1 MYIVGKWVYLQNN
14 ELYSQRLTVQEW
26 SVFGPGMEWHV
37 NKLTSAVKVIVV
49 DDQPLIVEELCEFL
63 ESSGYRCVPCESSKE
78 AIERFTG
85 DTAIGLVLCDLH
97 MPDMDGI
104 QLVQELQR
112 LAGKHR
118 AFEAIMLTG
127 RADKQ
132 DVIKAL
138 RAGIADYYQKPVN
151 LDELLEGLQ
160 RQEAVLQERQKTLQL
175 GHLNQKLQ
183 DLSSSIDDLYQDLDK
198 VRRAPAPV
206 SDEAHRE
213 AGELEIPSIF
223 NQLSPRQLDVARLV
237 GKGQT
242 NYQIACELGITENTV
257 KLYVSQVLRL
267 THMHNRT
274 QLALALSPSS
284 AALRQR
290 VTAH

>member
-1 MYIVGKWVYLQNN
+1 M
-14 ELYSQRLTVQEW
+14 
-26 SVFGPGMEWHV
+26 
-37 NKLTSAVKVIVV
+37 NKFTSAVKVLVV

-63 ESSGYRCVPCESSKE
+63 EASGYRCVPCESSQQ
-78 AIERFTG
+78 AIARYSE
-85 DTAIGLVLCDLH
+85 DLQIGLVLCDLL

-104 QLVQELQR
+104 ELVQALQR
-112 LAGKHR
+112 LSGKHR

-138 RAGIADYYQKPVN
+138 RAGIADYYQKPID
-151 LDELLEGLQ
+151 LDELLEGVQ
-160 RQEAVLQERQKTLQL
+160 RQELALQERQKSVQL

-183 DLSSSIDDLYQDLDK
+183 YLSESIDDLYQDLDK
-198 VRRAPAPV
+198 VRRSPQASDDSEVDV
-206 SDEAHRE
+206 S
-213 AGELEIPSIF
+213 ELDRVEIPAIF

-284 AALRQR
+284 SGMRQR

>member
-1 MYIVGKWVYLQNN
+1 
-14 ELYSQRLTVQEW
+14 
-26 SVFGPGMEWHV
+26 V
-37 NKLTSAVKVIVV
+37 NKLTSAVKVLVV

-63 ESSGYRCVPCESSKE
+63 ESSGYRCVPCESSQQ
-78 AIERFTG
+78 AIERFSE
-85 DTAIGLVLCDLH
+85 DAEIGLVLSDLH

-104 QLVQELQR
+104 QLIQALQR

-138 RAGIADYYQKPVN
+138 RAGIADYYQKPID
-151 LDELLEGLQ
+151 LDELLEGVR
-160 RQEAVLQERQKTLQL
+160 RQEVALQERQKNLQL

-183 DLSSSIDDLYQDLDK
+183 FLSESIDDLYQDLDK
-198 VRRAPAPV
+198 VRRSPSAVARDGLVGEPV
-206 SDEAHRE
+206 EVEAQE
-213 AGELEIPSIF
+213 MPEIF

-274 QLALALSPSS
+274 QLALALSPSAS
-284 AALRQR
+284 AARQR

>member
-1 MYIVGKWVYLQNN
+1 M
-14 ELYSQRLTVQEW
+14 
-26 SVFGPGMEWHV
+26 
-37 NKLTSAVKVIVV
+37 NKLTSRIKVLVV

-63 ESSGYRCVPCESSKE
+63 ESNGYRCVPSKSSKQ
-78 AIERFTG
+78 AIERFSE
-85 DTAIGLVLCDLH
+85 DAEIGLVLCDLY
-97 MPDMDGI
+97 MPELDGI
-104 QLVQELQR
+104 QMVQELQR
-112 LAGKHR
+112 IAGKQR

-138 RAGIADYYQKPVN
+138 RVGFADYYQKPID

-160 RQEAVLQERQKTLQL
+160 RQEVVVQDRHKTLQL
-175 GHLNQKLQ
+175 SHLNEKLQ
-183 DLSSSIDDLYQDLDK
+183 HLSESINDLYQDLDK
-198 VRRAPAPV
+198 VQRKPRTHSADSTGEEISEGQMPA
-206 SDEAHRE
+206 
-213 AGELEIPSIF
+213 IF

-274 QLALALSPSS
+274 QLALALSPNNPGS
-284 AALRQR
+284 RHG

>member
-1 MYIVGKWVYLQNN
+1 M
-14 ELYSQRLTVQEW
+14 
-26 SVFGPGMEWHV
+26 
-37 NKLTSAVKVIVV
+37 NKLTSAVKVLVV

-63 ESSGYRCVPCESSKE
+63 ESSGYRCVPCESSQQ
-78 AIERFTG
+78 AIERFSE
-85 DTAIGLVLCDLH
+85 DAEIGLVLSDLH

-104 QLVQELQR
+104 QLIQELQR
-112 LAGKHR
+112 LAGKRR

-138 RAGIADYYQKPVN
+138 RAGIADYYQKPID
-151 LDELLEGLQ
+151 LDELLEGVR
-160 RQEAVLQERQKTLQL
+160 RQEVALQERQKNLHL

-183 DLSSSIDDLYQDLDK
+183 FLSESIDDLYQDLDK
-198 VRRAPAPV
+198 VRRSPSTVVRDGLGGEPV
-206 SDEAHRE
+206 EAE
-213 AGELEIPSIF
+213 AQEMPEIF

-274 QLALALSPSS
+274 QLALALSPSAS
-284 AALRQR
+284 ASRQR

>member
-1 MYIVGKWVYLQNN
+1 M
-14 ELYSQRLTVQEW
+14 
-26 SVFGPGMEWHV
+26 
-37 NKLTSAVKVIVV
+37 NKPNPVKILVV

-63 ESSGYRCVPCESSKE
+63 ESSGYRCVPCDSSLE
-78 AIERFTG
+78 AIELFRADPG
-85 DTAIGLVLCDLH
+85 IGLVLSDLH

-104 QLVQELQR
+104 ELIQALQR
-112 LAGKHR
+112 LAGKQR
-118 AFEAIMLTG
+118 VFEAIMLTG

-138 RAGIADYYQKPVN
+138 RAGIADYYQKPID
-151 LDELLEGLQ
+151 LAELLEGVQ
-160 RQEAVLQERQKTLQL
+160 RQELALQERQKNLHL

-183 DLSSSIDDLYQDLDK
+183 FLSESIDDLYQDLDK
-198 VRRAPAPV
+198 VRRSPVPVLADGEPESVEMPAV
-206 SDEAHRE
+206 FS
-213 AGELEIPSIF
+213 
-223 NQLSPRQLDVARLV
+223 QLSPRQLDVARLV

-274 QLALALSPSS
+274 QLALALSPSGS
-284 AALRQR
+284 AGRQR

>member
-1 MYIVGKWVYLQNN
+1 
-14 ELYSQRLTVQEW
+14 
-26 SVFGPGMEWHV
+26 V
-37 NKLTSAVKVIVV
+37 NKLTSAVKVLVV

-63 ESSGYRCVPCESSKE
+63 ESNGYRCVPCESSLQ
-78 AIERFTG
+78 AIERFSE
-85 DTAIGLVLCDLH
+85 DAEIGLVLSDLH

-104 QLVQELQR
+104 QLIQELQR

-138 RAGIADYYQKPVN
+138 RAGIADYYQKPID
-151 LDELLEGLQ
+151 LDELLEGVR
-160 RQEAVLQERQKTLQL
+160 RQEVALQDRQKNLHL

-183 DLSSSIDDLYQDLDK
+183 YLSESIDDLYQDLDK
-198 VRRAPAPV
+198 VRRSPASARDV
-206 SDEAHRE
+206 AQVGEAE
-213 AGELEIPSIF
+213 ALEMPAIF

-274 QLALALSPSS
+274 QLALALSPSAS
-284 AALRQR
+284 ALRQR

>member
-1 MYIVGKWVYLQNN
+1 MSK
-14 ELYSQRLTVQEW
+14 
-26 SVFGPGMEWHV
+26 F
-37 NKLTSAVKVIVV
+37 TSAVKVLVV
-49 DDQPLIVEELCEFL
+49 DDAPLIVEELCEFL
-63 ESSGYRCVPCESSKE
+63 EGKGYRCVPCESGYQ
-78 AIERFTG
+78 AIERFNE
-85 DTAIGLVLCDLH
+85 DLDIGLVLLDLH
-97 MPDMDGI
+97 MPGMDGI
-104 QLVQELQR
+104 ELMQELQR
-112 LAGKHR
+112 LSGKHR

-127 RADKQ
+127 CADKQ

-138 RAGIADYYQKPVN
+138 RAGVADYYQKPID
-151 LDELLEGLQ
+151 LDELFEGLQ
-160 RQEAVLQERQKTLQL
+160 RQEVALQERHKNLQL

-183 DLSSSIDDLYQDLDK
+183 YLSESIDDLYQDLDK
-198 VRRAPAPV
+198 VRRGPHAADAGVADGDAVEVPAM
-206 SDEAHRE
+206 
-213 AGELEIPSIF
+213 F

-274 QLALALSPSS
+274 QLALALSPSGS
-284 AALRQR
+284 LGWRR

>member
-1 MYIVGKWVYLQNN
+1 M
-14 ELYSQRLTVQEW
+14 
-26 SVFGPGMEWHV
+26 
-37 NKLTSAVKVIVV
+37 NKLTSQMKVLVV

-63 ESSGYRCVPCESSKE
+63 ESSGYRCVPCESSLQAMECFNKDPE
-78 AIERFTG
+78 IS
-85 DTAIGLVLCDLH
+85 LVLCDLH

-118 AFEAIMLTG
+118 VFEAIMLTG
-127 RADKQ
+127 QADKQ

-138 RAGIADYYQKPVN
+138 RAGIADYYQKPID

-160 RQEAVLQERQKTLQL
+160 RQEVALQERQKNLHL

-183 DLSSSIDDLYQDLDK
+183 FLSESIDDLYQDLDK
-198 VRRAPAPV
+198 VRRTPAA
-206 SDEAHRE
+206 SRSEESQGDSA
-213 AGELEIPSIF
+213 AGDAIEIPAIF

-274 QLALALSPSS
+274 QLALALSPSNS
-284 AALRQR
+284 GLRQR

>member
-1 MYIVGKWVYLQNN
+1 M
-14 ELYSQRLTVQEW
+14 
-26 SVFGPGMEWHV
+26 
-37 NKLTSAVKVIVV
+37 NKLTSEVKVLVV

-63 ESSGYRCVPCESSKE
+63 ESNGYRCVPCNSSQQ
-78 AIERFTG
+78 AIERFRD
-85 DTAIGLVLCDLH
+85 DTEIGLVLCDLH
-97 MPDMDGI
+97 MPEMDGI
-104 QLVQELQR
+104 ELVQALQR
-112 LAGKHR
+112 LAGKQR
-118 AFEAIMLTG
+118 VFEAIMLTG

-138 RAGIADYYQKPVN
+138 RAGIADYYQKPIN
-151 LDELLEGLQ
+151 LGELLEGLQ
-160 RQEAVLQERQKTLQL
+160 RQVVALQDRQKNLDL

-183 DLSSSIDDLYQDLDK
+183 FLSASIDDLYHDLDK
-198 VRRAPAPV
+198 VRSSPQSPLSNDAEGEV
-206 SDEAHRE
+206 SETDRV
-213 AGELEIPSIF
+213 EIPAIF

-274 QLALALSPSS
+274 QLALALSPNNSP
-284 AALRQR
+284 ARQR

>member
-1 MYIVGKWVYLQNN
+1 M
-14 ELYSQRLTVQEW
+14 
-26 SVFGPGMEWHV
+26 
-37 NKLTSAVKVIVV
+37 NKLTSAVKILVV
-49 DDQPLIVEELCEFL
+49 DDQPLVVEELCEFL
-63 ESSGYRCVPCESSKE
+63 ESSGYRCVPCQSSLQ
-78 AIERFTG
+78 AIERFS
-85 DTAIGLVLCDLH
+85 DDAEIGLVLSDLH

-104 QLVQELQR
+104 QLIQELQR

-118 AFEAIMLTG
+118 VFEAIMLTG

-138 RAGIADYYQKPVN
+138 RAGIADYYQKPIN
-151 LDELLEGLQ
+151 LDELLEGVQ
-160 RQEAVLQERQKTLQL
+160 RQETALQERQKNLHL

-183 DLSSSIDDLYQDLDK
+183 FLSESIDDLYQDLDK
-198 VRRAPAPV
+198 VRRSPAAVRDVLGGEP
-206 SDEAHRE
+206 DAAEAQE
-213 AGELEIPSIF
+213 TPELFS
-223 NQLSPRQLDVARLV
+223 QLSPRQLDVARLV

-274 QLALALSPSS
+274 QLALALAPSGS
-284 AALRQR
+284 ALRQR

>member
-1 MYIVGKWVYLQNN
+1 
-14 ELYSQRLTVQEW
+14 
-26 SVFGPGMEWHV
+26 V
-37 NKLTSAVKVIVV
+37 NKLTSAVKVLVV

-63 ESSGYRCVPCESSKE
+63 ESSGYRCVPCESSQQ
-78 AIERFTG
+78 AIERFSE
-85 DTAIGLVLCDLH
+85 DAEIGLVLSDLH

-104 QLVQELQR
+104 QLIQELQR
-112 LAGKHR
+112 LAGKRR

-138 RAGIADYYQKPVN
+138 RAGIADYYQKPID
-151 LDELLEGLQ
+151 LDELLEGVR
-160 RQEAVLQERQKTLQL
+160 RQEVALQERQKNLHL

-183 DLSSSIDDLYQDLDK
+183 FLSESIDDLYQDLDK
-198 VRRAPAPV
+198 VRRSPSSV
-206 SDEAHRE
+206 VRDGLGGESVEAE
-213 AGELEIPSIF
+213 AQEMPEIF

-274 QLALALSPSS
+274 QLALALSPSAS
-284 AALRQR
+284 ASRQR

>member
-1 MYIVGKWVYLQNN
+1 M
-14 ELYSQRLTVQEW
+14 
-26 SVFGPGMEWHV
+26 
-37 NKLTSAVKVIVV
+37 NKRTSAVKVLVV
-49 DDQPLIVEELCEFL
+49 DDQPLIVEEVCEFL
-63 ESSGYRCVPCESSKE
+63 ERNGYLCVPCVSSHE
-78 AIERFTG
+78 AIERFND
-85 DTAIGLVLCDLH
+85 DTDIGLVLCDLQ
-97 MPDMDGI
+97 MPGLDGI

-112 LAGKHR
+112 LSGKHR

-138 RAGIADYYQKPVN
+138 RAGIADYYQKPID
-151 LDELLEGLQ
+151 LDELLAGLQ
-160 RQEAVLQERQKTLQL
+160 RQEAAVHERHKTLQL

-183 DLSSSIDDLYQDLDK
+183 YLSESIDDLYQDLDK
-198 VRRAPAPV
+198 VRRAPYAPASTETAEGDV
-206 SDEAHRE
+206 DRE
-213 AGELEIPSIF
+213 EIPAIF
-223 NQLSPRQLDVARLV
+223 HQLSPRQLEVARLV

-274 QLALALSPSS
+274 QLALALSPNNSG
-284 AALRQR
+284 LRQR

>member
-1 MYIVGKWVYLQNN
+1 M
-14 ELYSQRLTVQEW
+14 
-26 SVFGPGMEWHV
+26 
-37 NKLTSAVKVIVV
+37 NKLTSEVKVLVV

-63 ESSGYRCVPCESSKE
+63 ESNGYRCVPCNSSQQ
-78 AIERFTG
+78 AIERFRD
-85 DTAIGLVLCDLH
+85 DTEIGLVLCDLH
-97 MPDMDGI
+97 MPEMDGI
-104 QLVQELQR
+104 ELVQALQR
-112 LAGKHR
+112 LAGKQR
-118 AFEAIMLTG
+118 VFEAIMLTG

-138 RAGIADYYQKPVN
+138 RAGIADYYQKPIN
-151 LDELLEGLQ
+151 LGELLEGLQ
-160 RQEAVLQERQKTLQL
+160 RQVVALQDRQKNLDL

-183 DLSSSIDDLYQDLDK
+183 FLSASIDDLYHDLDK
-198 VRRAPAPV
+198 VRSSPQSPLSNDAEGEV
-206 SDEAHRE
+206 SETDRV
-213 AGELEIPSIF
+213 EIPAIF

-242 NYQIACELGITENTV
+242 NYQIACKLGITENTV

-274 QLALALSPSS
+274 QLALALSPNNSP
-284 AALRQR
+284 ARQR

>member
-1 MYIVGKWVYLQNN
+1 M
-14 ELYSQRLTVQEW
+14 
-26 SVFGPGMEWHV
+26 
-37 NKLTSAVKVIVV
+37 KVLVV

-63 ESSGYRCVPCESSKE
+63 ESSGYRCVPCESSLQAMECFNKDPE
-78 AIERFTG
+78 IS
-85 DTAIGLVLCDLH
+85 LVLCDLH

-118 AFEAIMLTG
+118 VFEAIMLTG
-127 RADKQ
+127 QADKQ

-138 RAGIADYYQKPVN
+138 RAGIADYYQKPID

-160 RQEAVLQERQKTLQL
+160 RQEVALQERQKNLHL

-183 DLSSSIDDLYQDLDK
+183 FLSESIDDLYQDLDK
-198 VRRAPAPV
+198 VRRTPAA
-206 SDEAHRE
+206 SRSEESQGDSAD
-213 AGELEIPSIF
+213 ADAIEIPAIF

-274 QLALALSPSS
+274 QLALALSPSNS
-284 AALRQR
+284 GLRQR

>member
-1 MYIVGKWVYLQNN
+1 M
-14 ELYSQRLTVQEW
+14 
-26 SVFGPGMEWHV
+26 
-37 NKLTSAVKVIVV
+37 NKLTSAVKVLVV

-63 ESSGYRCVPCESSKE
+63 ESNGYRCVPCESSLQ
-78 AIERFTG
+78 AIERFSE
-85 DTAIGLVLCDLH
+85 DAEIGLVLSDLH
-97 MPDMDGI
+97 MPNMDGI
-104 QLVQELQR
+104 QLIQALQR
-112 LAGKHR
+112 LAGKR
-118 AFEAIMLTG
+118 RVFEAIMLTG

-138 RAGIADYYQKPVN
+138 RAGIADYYQKPID
-151 LDELLEGLQ
+151 LDELLDGVR
-160 RQEAVLQERQKTLQL
+160 RQEAALQERQKNLQL

-183 DLSSSIDDLYQDLDK
+183 YLSESIDDLYQDLDK
-198 VRRAPAPV
+198 VRRSPSAVVRDVLGGEPV
-206 SDEAHRE
+206 EAE
-213 AGELEIPSIF
+213 AQEMPEIF

-274 QLALALSPSS
+274 QLALALSPSAS
-284 AALRQR
+284 AARQR

>member
-1 MYIVGKWVYLQNN
+1 M
-14 ELYSQRLTVQEW
+14 
-26 SVFGPGMEWHV
+26 
-37 NKLTSAVKVIVV
+37 NKRTSAVKILVV
-49 DDQPLIVEELCEFL
+49 DDQPSVVEELCEFL
-63 ESSGYRCVPCESSKE
+63 ESNGYRCVPCESGHQ
-78 AIERFTG
+78 AIERFND
-85 DTAIGLVLCDLH
+85 DTDIGLVLCDLH
-97 MPDMDGI
+97 MPGLDGI

-112 LAGKHR
+112 LSGKHR

-127 RADKQ
+127 QADKQ

-138 RAGIADYYQKPVN
+138 RAGIADYYQKPID
-151 LDELLEGLQ
+151 LHELLEGLQ
-160 RQEAVLQERQKTLQL
+160 RQEVALHERQKTLQL

-183 DLSSSIDDLYQDLDK
+183 YLSESIDDLYQDLDK
-198 VRRAPAPV
+198 VRRTPYSSASTDDGDV
-206 SDEAHRE
+206 SDVDRVEMPA
-213 AGELEIPSIF
+213 IF

-284 AALRQR
+284 SGMRQR

>member
-1 MYIVGKWVYLQNN
+1 
-14 ELYSQRLTVQEW
+14 
-26 SVFGPGMEWHV
+26 V
-37 NKLTSAVKVIVV
+37 NKLTSAVKVLVV

-63 ESSGYRCVPCESSKE
+63 ESNGYRCVPCESSQQ
-78 AIERFTG
+78 AIERFSE
-85 DTAIGLVLCDLH
+85 DAEIGLVLSDLH

-104 QLVQELQR
+104 QLIQALQR
-112 LAGKHR
+112 LSGKHR

-138 RAGIADYYQKPVN
+138 RAGIADYYQKPIDM
-151 LDELLEGLQ
+151 DELLEGVR
-160 RQEAVLQERQKTLQL
+160 RQEVALQERQKNLQL

-183 DLSSSIDDLYQDLDK
+183 YLSESIDDLYQDLDK
-198 VRRAPAPV
+198 VRRSPSAVVRDVLGGEPVEAEAQEMPA
-206 SDEAHRE
+206 
-213 AGELEIPSIF
+213 IF

-274 QLALALSPSS
+274 QLALALSPSAS
-284 AALRQR
+284 ASRQR

>member
-1 MYIVGKWVYLQNN
+1 
-14 ELYSQRLTVQEW
+14 
-26 SVFGPGMEWHV
+26 MEAHV
-37 NKLTSAVKVIVV
+37 NKPTSAVKVLVV

-63 ESSGYRCVPCESSKE
+63 ESSGYRCVPCESSQQ
-78 AIERFTG
+78 AIARFG
-85 DTAIGLVLCDLH
+85 EDVDIGLVLCDLH
-97 MPDMDGI
+97 MPGLDGI

-112 LAGKHR
+112 IAGKHR

-138 RAGIADYYQKPVN
+138 RAGIADYYQKPID
-151 LDELLEGLQ
+151 LDELLEGVQ
-160 RQEAVLQERQKTLQL
+160 RQEVALKERQKSVQL

-183 DLSSSIDDLYQDLDK
+183 DLSESIDDLYQDLDK
-198 VRRAPAPV
+198 VRRAPLLPSGGEV
-206 SDEAHRE
+206 DRE
-213 AGELEIPSIF
+213 QMPAIF
-223 NQLSPRQLDVARLV
+223 DQLSPRQLDVARLV

-274 QLALALSPSS
+274 QLALALSPGSFGG
-284 AALRQR
+284 RVR